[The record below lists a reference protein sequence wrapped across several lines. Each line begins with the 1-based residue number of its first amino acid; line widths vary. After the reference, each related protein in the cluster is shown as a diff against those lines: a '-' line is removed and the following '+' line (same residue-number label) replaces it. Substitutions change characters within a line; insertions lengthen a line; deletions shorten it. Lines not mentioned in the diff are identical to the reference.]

1 MQPGYSVGPKPLMQM
16 GIKSLIMSRFQL
28 KPFIT
33 WFSSLST
40 INKKRI
46 INKLEE
52 IFTIEAEPALQ
63 MKIIGLESAYK
74 YLLQR
79 NQSLLKENKQL
90 EKDKNKLTTQVLKLK
105 RDSRGLSFVDFNH
118 LWSKLNQEEKDALK
132 SKIVNDYYY
141 NLLKKQHDELKL
153 LYNILQKSHDSLVTR
168 FVEIEKQH

>member
-1 MQPGYSVGPKPLMQM
+1 MN
-16 GIKSLIMSRFQL
+16 RFQL

-40 INKKRI
+40 FNKKRI

-52 IFTIEAEPALQ
+52 IFTIEAEPTLQ
-63 MKIIGLESAYK
+63 MKVIGLESAYK
-74 YLLQR
+74 YLLKR

-90 EKDKNKLTTQVLKLK
+90 EKDKNKLKLE
-105 RDSRGLSFVDFNH
+105 RDSKGISFVDFNH

-132 SKIVNDYYY
+132 SRVVNDYYY
-141 NLLKKQHDELKL
+141 NLLKKQHEELKL

-168 FVEIEKQH
+168 FVEIEKHH